1 MDSLPHVVE
10 DCAGL
15 LQLFSDGSI
24 FRRRENMNF
33 SIEVQDDGTVVWT
46 DLPYDEEHGLRL
58 RIYKPRS
65 PLPVPLPVLLFFRG
79 GGFCLGDRTW
89 PDAHISC
96 LRLASGLG
104 AVVVSPDYR
113 LAPENRLPAAVE
125 DARRSVV
132 WLREQALGAD
142 GSGGGWLRRGEVD
155 FGRVFVVGD
164 SSGGNLARQLAVE
177 LRRGSPGMEPLR
189 VRGYVLMAPFFGG
202 TARTKSEAEGRPE
215 KLLNLET
222 LDRFWRLSLPIGSTA
237 DHPSANPF
245 GPSSPNLESVE
256 LDPMLVLV
264 GGCEVMKDRIEDYY
278 KRLKDMGKEIEYV
291 EYEGQEHGFL
301 YIQPFSEM
309 ANKVLQDINQFIH
322 KNSI

>member
-1 MDSLPHVVE
+1 MGSHPHVVE
-10 DCAGL
+10 DIWGF

-24 FRRRENMNF
+24 FRRRENINF
-33 SIEVQDDGTVVWT
+33 SIEVQDDGAVVWT
-46 DLPYDEEHGLRL
+46 DLPYDEEHGLCL

-65 PLPVPLPVLLFFRG
+65 PPPASLPVILFFRG

-89 PDAHISC
+89 PDAHKSC
-96 LRLASGLG
+96 LQLASGLG

-132 WLREQALGAD
+132 WLREQAVGAD
-142 GSGGGWLRRGEVD
+142 GGWLRPGEVD

-164 SSGGNLARQLAVE
+164 SSGGNLAHQLAVE
-177 LRRGSPGMEPLR
+177 LRRGSPGMEPMS

-202 TARTKSEAEGRPE
+202 TTRTK
-215 KLLNLET
+215 
-222 LDRFWRLSLPIGSTA
+222 FWRLSLPIGSNA
-237 DHPSANPF
+237 DHPWANPF

-256 LDPMLVLV
+256 LDPILVLV
-264 GGCEVMKDRIEDYY
+264 GGCEVMKDRVEDYY
-278 KRLKDMGKEIEYV
+278 KRLKAMGKEIEYV

-309 ANKVLQDINQFIH
+309 ANKVIQDINRFIQ